1 MEKYRSNQYF
11 ITNTREDVRE
21 MNRLRNK
28 VAIVSGGASGIGEGT
43 VRLFAQE
50 GAQVVVADINETLGR
65 KVAEEVRQAGGDATF
80 IRLDVSR
87 EEEWDSA
94 IRQMLERYGKLN
106 VLINN
111 AGISLATMWRTTRW
125 RNGTGSFPSTPPAS
139 TWA

>member
-11 ITNTREDVRE
+11 ITNAAEDVRE

-28 VAIVSGGASGIGEGT
+28 VAIISGGASGIGEGT

-65 KVAEEVRQAGGDATF
+65 KVVEEVRQAGGDATF

-87 EEEWDSA
+87 EEEWVSPSGRRWSA
-94 IRQMLERYGKLN
+94 
-106 VLINN
+106 
-111 AGISLATMWRTTRW
+111 T
-125 RNGTGSFPSTPPAS
+125 AS
-139 TWA
+139 